1 MALQEDAKQIMGR
14 IIREARKAQKLTQ
27 KQLGLKMGY
36 PESSAERTI
45 QHWESGRH
53 PVPIEQLKPLSR
65 ILKITVDQML
75 P

>member
-36 PESSAERTI
+36 SESSAERII
-45 QHWESGRH
+45 QHWESGSQ
-53 PVPIEQLKPLSR
+53 PVPLEQLKQLAKV
-65 ILKITVDQML
+65 LGTTVDNLL

>member
-1 MALQEDAKQIMGR
+1 MALQEDAKQIMGQ
-14 IIREARKAQKLTQ
+14 IIREARRSQKLTQ

-36 PESSAERTI
+36 SEGTAERII
-45 QHWESGRH
+45 QHWEHGTQ
-53 PVPIEQLKPLSR
+53 PVPLEQLKPLSR